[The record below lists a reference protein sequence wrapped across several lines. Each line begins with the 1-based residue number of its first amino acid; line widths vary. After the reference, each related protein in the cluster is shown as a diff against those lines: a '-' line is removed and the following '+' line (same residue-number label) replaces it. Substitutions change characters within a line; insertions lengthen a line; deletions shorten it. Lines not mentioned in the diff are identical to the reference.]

1 MEVHYSHKAAED
13 LRKLSKEIQKRIAIK
28 MRFYTRQENPLK
40 FARRLENSD
49 EGEFRFRIG
58 DYRIFFD
65 VIDGKI
71 FVLKISHRSKAYE
84 N

>member
-1 MEVHYSHKAAED
+1 
-13 LRKLSKEIQKRIAIK
+13 
-28 MRFYTRQENPLK
+28 MRFYAQQENPLK
-40 FARRLENSD
+40 FAKRLENPD
-49 EGEFRFRIG
+49 EGEFRFRTG

-65 VIDGKI
+65 VIDNKI